1 MHRQRH
7 SGGKY
12 SNGYGGVWVNI
23 DGSDGGEAY
32 GTTIGRT
39 AGSFVEIPITV
50 SDNIMH
56 KVTVI
61 SGGRFGSEPDA
72 IYKVYNLLN
81 PEGMA
86 QVNISQEGAPHVA
99 LFQFRGNHV
108 LRIEC
113 QITHGD
119 AYTWTTIAGILFD

>member
-1 MHRQRH
+1 VHRQRH

-39 AGSFVEIPITV
+39 AGSVVEIPITV
-50 SDNIMH
+50 SDNSMH

-61 SGGRFGSEPDA
+61 SGGRFSSEPDA

-81 PEGMA
+81 PEGAA
-86 QVNISQEGAPHVA
+86 QVIISQEGAPHVA
-99 LFQFRGNHV
+99 QFQFRGNHV
-108 LRIEC
+108 LRIKC
-113 QITHGD
+113 QITHSD